1 VLGQKLHGA
10 DELMGMQQGGG
21 CGLVEVDAHNVVPC
35 WVASDKKEYGARTIR
50 NKINSR
56 LPEFLTDFPE
66 LTPPDTRYIYYFMIR
81 TVAVPEIHLPPS
93 PIYLPFLS

>member
-1 VLGQKLHGA
+1 
-10 DELMGMQQGGG
+10 M
-21 CGLVEVDAHNVVPC
+21 EVDAHNVVPC

-66 LTPPDTRYIYYFMIR
+66 LTPPDTRYIDYMIR
-81 TVAVPEIHLPPS
+81 TMAVTEIHLPP
-93 PIYLPFLS
+93 PPPLIYLLFLS